1 MSCFLRICLFANAF
15 CGFFAS
21 IASGEALA
29 GAFLQPA
36 GEGQVIVK
44 ATAAQ
49 AGRVFDGSGR
59 ARRNPSWRKSE
70 IEAYVEYG
78 LTEWATLIA
87 SPSLMYFHAPA
98 SRPATYAGL
107 SESEIG
113 AKLRLLL
120 YGPAVFSAQA
130 TLRSSGAVLGGGN
143 RALAGRG
150 GLRADARLLAG
161 AGFDVYGFSG
171 FVDAQIGYRTPLPGR
186 AGEIHADL
194 TAGIRPV
201 ERFLLMLQM
210 FSTVSPQ
217 FQSHKA
223 QASGVYDVTK
233 AISVQLGVFA
243 TVAGRKAPLE
253 TGVVA
258 ALWVKF

>member
-1 MSCFLRICLFANAF
+1 MRCFLRIWLFASAF

-21 IASGEALA
+21 IASGVALA

-36 GEGQVIVK
+36 GEGQLIVK
-44 ATAAQ
+44 ATAAL
-49 AGRVFDGSGR
+49 AGRAFDGTSR
-59 ARRNPSWRKSE
+59 ARRSPPWQKSE
-70 IEAYVEYG
+70 IEAYAEYG
-78 LTEWATLIA
+78 LTDWATLIA

-98 SRPATYAGL
+98 SRPAIYAGL

-150 GLRADARLLAG
+150 GLRGDVRLMAG
-161 AGFDVYGFSG
+161 AGFEVHGFSG
-171 FVDAQIGYRTPLPGR
+171 FADAQIGYRTPSPGR
-186 AGEIHADL
+186 KGEMHADL

-201 ERFLLMLQM
+201 ERFLVMLQT
-210 FSTVSPQ
+210 FSTVSTGLRY
-217 FQSHKA
+217 HKV

-233 AISVQLGVFA
+233 TLALQLGAFA